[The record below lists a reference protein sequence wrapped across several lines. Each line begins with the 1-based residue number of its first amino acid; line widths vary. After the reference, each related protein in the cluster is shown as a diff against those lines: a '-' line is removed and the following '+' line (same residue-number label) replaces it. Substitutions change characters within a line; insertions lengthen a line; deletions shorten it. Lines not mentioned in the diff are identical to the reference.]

1 MLIGQ
6 GDPIWIHMKTLSL
19 IVPVYNEE
27 ETLPFTHERLVA
39 LSKAPGMS
47 VRLQIVY
54 VDDGSK
60 DGGPMILE
68 RLALAVS
75 ERVEI
80 RVVHFA
86 RNFGHSAAVT
96 AGLAESTGDMIGIID
111 ADLQDPPELIPEMVA
126 LIEQGWDVVYGQRTA
141 RRGETIFKRFTAW
154 SFYRI
159 LDVLT
164 GVKIPRDTGDF
175 RVITREVRDALLEC
189 HDQEP
194 FLRGLVAWVGFQQKA
209 LPYVRDARRYGSTK
223 YPFRKM
229 LRFASN
235 AVLSFSSAPLRV
247 AIHLGVVGLVLSLL
261 IGAWALWTKLSGRA
275 VSGWTSMLDG
285 MLVGQSFILLCIG
298 FIGSYTSRIYTQV
311 QGRPRYIVRQ
321 RKDWPNR

>member
-6 GDPIWIHMKTLSL
+6 GNPVWIHMKTLSL

-39 LSKAPGMS
+39 LSKAPGMA

-60 DGGPMILE
+60 AGSPMILD
-68 RLALAVS
+68 RLAQELPD
-75 ERVEI
+75 RVEI

-111 ADLQDPPELIPEMVA
+111 ADLQDPPELVPEMAA

-159 LDVLT
+159 LGMLT
-164 GVKIPRDTGDF
+164 GVEIPRDTGDF

-209 LPYVRDARRYGSTK
+209 LPYVRDARRYGITK

-261 IGAWALWTKLSGRA
+261 IGPSAAGRRCWTECWWDSLSFFSASDSSDPTRA
-275 VSGWTSMLDG
+275 
-285 MLVGQSFILLCIG
+285 G
-298 FIGSYTSRIYTQV
+298 FTRRCKGAPAIS
-311 QGRPRYIVRQ
+311 
-321 RKDWPNR
+321 

>member
-6 GDPIWIHMKTLSL
+6 GNPVWIHMKTLSL

-39 LSKAPGMS
+39 LSKAPGMA

-60 DGGPMILE
+60 DGSPMILD
-68 RLALAVS
+68 RLAQELPD
-75 ERVEI
+75 RVEI

-111 ADLQDPPELIPEMVA
+111 ADLQDPPELVPEMAA

-159 LDVLT
+159 LGMLT
-164 GVKIPRDTGDF
+164 GVEIPRDTGDF

-189 HDQEP
+189 RDQEP

-247 AIHLGVVGLVLSLL
+247 ATHLGVVGLVLSLL
-261 IGAWALWTKLSGRA
+261 IGLWALWTKLSGRA
-275 VSGWTSMLDG
+275 VSGWTSMLGG

-298 FIGSYTSRIYTQV
+298 FIGSYTGRIYTQV

-321 RKDWPNR
+321 RKDWPKR

>member
-1 MLIGQ
+1 MSMAQ
-6 GDPIWIHMKTLSL
+6 GNPNWIHMKTLSL

-39 LSKAPGMS
+39 LSKAPGMA

-60 DGGPMILE
+60 DGSPMILE
-68 RLALAVS
+68 RLALSVS

-96 AGLAESTGDMIGIID
+96 AGLAECTGDMIGIID
-111 ADLQDPPELIPEMVA
+111 ADLQDPPELIPGMVA

-141 RRGETIFKRFTAW
+141 RRGETLAKRFTAW

-159 LDVLT
+159 LGVLT
-164 GVKIPRDTGDF
+164 GVEIPRDTGDF

-189 HDQEP
+189 RDQEP

-209 LPYVRDARRYGSTK
+209 LPYVRDPRRYGSTK

-229 LRFASN
+229 VRFASN

-247 AIHLGVVGLVLSLL
+247 ATHLGVVGLVLSLL

-285 MLVGQSFILLCIG
+285 MLVGQSFILLCLG

-311 QGRPRYIVRQ
+311 QGRPRYIVRH

>member
-209 LPYVRDARRYGSTK
+209 LPYVRDARRYGITK